1 MNRPLILVFALAA
14 GLTACK
20 RAAPEKV
27 DLTPTKEVVA
37 GVDLI
42 DYDDEKGAYTCLAPR
57 LWGIHEDNGATFVG
71 PRDPKTTGSSY
82 ITIIRYPGSSKR
94 WSDPQK
100 YAESFW
106 QIDPKNKQPALE
118 KRKIGDNTVIFLHQE
133 QPFYKLHSSKSEY
146 MLRSDYAI
154 IPIPGGFFT
163 IEHRAPLS
171 AYESTLPIFDAVV
184 RSFKPKI

>member
-1 MNRPLILVFALAA
+1 MKRPLILIFALAA

-20 RAAPEKV
+20 PAAPEKV
-27 DLTPTKEVVA
+27 DLTPTMEVVA
-37 GVDLI
+37 GVEMI
-42 DYDDEKGAYTCLAPR
+42 DYDDEKGAYTCRAPR

-82 ITIIRYPGSSKR
+82 ITIVRYPGESKR

-106 QIDPKNKQPALE
+106 QVDPHNKQPALE
-118 KRKIGDNTVIFLHQE
+118 KRKIGDATVIFLHQE
-133 QPFYKLHSSKSEY
+133 RPFYKLHSSKSEY
-146 MLRSDYAI
+146 MLRYDYAI
-154 IPIPGGFFT
+154 IPIQGGFFV
-163 IEHRAPLS
+163 IEHRAPLN
-171 AYESTLPIFDAVV
+171 AYETTLPIFDAVV